1 MAVEQDG
8 LVIDLR
14 DIAKVYRRKVHALKG
29 IEMQV
34 GRGEVFGLLGPN
46 GAGKTTLVKIMM
58 TIVRPTRG
66 AGTMLGRPIGHK
78 RTLRRVGYLPE
89 DVRFPAYL
97 TGRRALD
104 YYAAL
109 SRADRR
115 TRRRRIPELLEL
127 VGLAEWGR
135 ARIGTYSKGMVQRL
149 GLAQALMH
157 DPQLVLLDEPTDG
170 LDPMG
175 RRGVR
180 ELLTRLRD
188 EGKTVFLNSHLLSE
202 AEMVC
207 DRVAI
212 LNDGKVVRQGRLAE
226 LTRKRLLYE
235 IEVEGA
241 DPAGALDAV
250 RGALPAGADRKVAL
264 NGGVL
269 RVEGVDAAGI
279 QPAIDALRA
288 RKIVIRSLRAERQ
301 SLEDLFIETVTAPP
315 PAPPAAQKGGAR

>member
-1 MAVEQDG
+1 
-8 LVIDLR
+8 
-14 DIAKVYRRKVHALKG
+14 
-29 IEMQV
+29 
-34 GRGEVFGLLGPN
+34 
-46 GAGKTTLVKIMM
+46 
-58 TIVRPTRG
+58 
-66 AGTMLGRPIGHK
+66 
-78 RTLRRVGYLPE
+78 
-89 DVRFPAYL
+89 
-97 TGRRALD
+97 
-104 YYAAL
+104 
-109 SRADRR
+109 
-115 TRRRRIPELLEL
+115 
-127 VGLAEWGR
+127 WGR

-226 LTRKRLLYE
+226 LTRKSLLYE
-235 IEVEGA
+235 IELEGA

-301 SLEDLFIETVTAPP
+301 SLEDLFIETVTALP